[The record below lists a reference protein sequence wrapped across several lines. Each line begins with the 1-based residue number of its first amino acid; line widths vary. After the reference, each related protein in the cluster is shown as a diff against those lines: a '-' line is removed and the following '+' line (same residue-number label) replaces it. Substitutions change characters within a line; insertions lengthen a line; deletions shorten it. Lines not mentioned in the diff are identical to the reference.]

1 MINFTDEQITDIK
14 KALDCCTDIAAGGCD
29 NCSYEDNL
37 PKPICMIQ
45 LMTSAAQ
52 LIKYYEQV
60 LAADKESYK
69 ALADA
74 YEDLTYQCDVQAAE
88 LARLRG
94 VNKEL
99 ATESDARDIDEASLI
114 ARAKLEGMKEFADD
128 LMKIYTSDPRYDRP
142 NAHTLVGKLFCN
154 INQLIKER
162 ACNGIKLL

>member
-1 MINFTDEQITDIK
+1 MINFTDEQIAETK
-14 KALDCCTDIAAGGCD
+14 KALNCCTNIVAGGCD

-45 LMTSAAQ
+45 LMTSAAT
-52 LIKYYEQV
+52 LINYYEQM
-60 LAADKESYK
+60 LAADRESYK

-74 YEDLTYQCDVQAAE
+74 YEDLTYKCDVQAAE

-94 VNKEL
+94 VNEEL

-128 LMKIYTSDPRYDRP
+128 LKKIYESDPRYDRP
-142 NAHTLVGKLFCN
+142 NAHTLVGKLFYN
-154 INQLIKER
+154 IDKLIKER